1 MRQCKIKIGYVL
13 LLIAYMYIFICMPSL
28 HCHFQF
34 IDNTPHC
41 HHCHVHITFP
51 VQSDDHECYF
61 CPIINFNT
69 ISLPAIILIGLLLG
83 LLYFRP
89 KQNDS
94 FIKNT
99 FILYFSSRAPPYM
112 F

>member
-1 MRQCKIKIGYVL
+1 MRQCKIKTEYVL

-34 IDNTPHC
+34 IDTAPHC
-41 HHCHVHITFP
+41 HNCHGHIGVPLETEE
-51 VQSDDHECYF
+51 HECYF

-69 ISLPAIILIGLLLG
+69 ISLPPIIFIGLLLG
-83 LLYFRP
+83 LLYFTP
-89 KQNDS
+89 KQNNS
-94 FIKNT
+94 SIKNT
-99 FILYFSSRAPPYM
+99 FIQYFSTRAPPYI